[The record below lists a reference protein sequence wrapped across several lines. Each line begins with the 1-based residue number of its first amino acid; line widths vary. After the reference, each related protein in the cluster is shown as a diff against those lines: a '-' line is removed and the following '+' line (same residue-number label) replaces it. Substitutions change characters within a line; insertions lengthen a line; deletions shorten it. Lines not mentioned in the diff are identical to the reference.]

1 LLTEESDTEAY
12 HGRLRSAR
20 AVSQRA
26 VASAIHAGSKET
38 AALWQVNAALRD
50 AEAGNADT
58 ARHEAAQA
66 LALSS
71 GKDVTTFAA
80 LTLARSGEA
89 AQAQAL
95 VRKLESQYP
104 TNALLK
110 RYWLPTIE
118 AAIAIDAGHASRA
131 ITALQAVAPNELGNG
146 GTFIAYLYPAYMR
159 GQAYLRERDGKAAVT
174 EFRKLVDHPGIM
186 INFLT
191 GSLEYL
197 ELGRAYAMAGEL
209 AQARA
214 AYRDFFARW
223 SGADADIPVLAQA
236 KKEYAQLGS

>member
-1 LLTEESDTEAY
+1 LYWLGFLQRDDALMRQQLAWAAGKPGVEDALLTEESDTEAY
-12 HGRLRSAR
+12 HGRLRNAR
-20 AVSQRA
+20 KISQRA

-58 ARHEAAQA
+58 ARQEAAQA

-89 AQAQAL
+89 AQAKAL
-95 VRKLESQYP
+95 VRRLESQYP

-118 AAIAIDAGHASRA
+118 AAVALDAGHASRA

-159 GQAYLRERDGKAAVT
+159 GQAY
-174 EFRKLVDHPGIM
+174 
-186 INFLT
+186 
-191 GSLEYL
+191 
-197 ELGRAYAMAGEL
+197 
-209 AQARA
+209 
-214 AYRDFFARW
+214 
-223 SGADADIPVLAQA
+223 
-236 KKEYAQLGS
+236 